1 MDVCALSGIYNGW
14 RITTKS
20 LNYLAPPHILRHL
33 ITLIAMPHSHDVVV
47 PNAIRGV
54 EEIVT
59 THTKSKRGRVC
70 IEEKVVPVVP
80 SRQKS
85 FGQSSKAK
93 KGASS
98 QIQPDCDH
106 GSEETA
112 QTPDEAYDAYST
124 ECLEEQEYDLPEP
137 LVDGNLPQTSVSP
150 LPSLD
155 VWQMPTYCRL
165 LWSNGF
171 SFGTATS
178 GFC

>member
-1 MDVCALSGIYNGW
+1 MDVCALSRIYNWW

-20 LNYLAPPHILRHL
+20 LNYRAPPHFLRQL
-33 ITLIAMPHSHDVVV
+33 ITLITMPRSHDVIV

-54 EEIVT
+54 EETVT
-59 THTKSKRGRVC
+59 THTKYKHGCVH
-70 IEEKVVPVVP
+70 IKEKVVPVVP

-85 FGQSSKAK
+85 SRQSSKAK

-98 QIQPDCDH
+98 QIQPDGDH

-124 ECLEEQEYDLPEP
+124 ECLEEQEYDLLEQ
-137 LVDGNLPQTSVSP
+137 LVDGNLPQTSVIP
-150 LPSLD
+150 LPSPD
-155 VWQMPTYCRL
+155 VWQMLTYCRL
-165 LWSNGF
+165 PWSNGL
-171 SFGTATS
+171 SFRTATS